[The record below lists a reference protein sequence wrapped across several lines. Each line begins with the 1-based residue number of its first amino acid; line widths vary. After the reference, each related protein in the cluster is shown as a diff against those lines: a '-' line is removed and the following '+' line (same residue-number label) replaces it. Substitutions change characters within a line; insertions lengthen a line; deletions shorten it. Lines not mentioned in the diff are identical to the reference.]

1 MTLKFRKSAIKFL
14 QSADSETT
22 ANIREKLNQLVS
34 SVENQSIIPFND
46 LDIKKM
52 KGNWEGYY
60 RLRIGKIRVI
70 FIVDLTLGDIEIYN
84 IGFRG
89 DVYKDK

>member
-1 MTLKFRKSAIKFL
+1 MSLKFRKSAIKFI

-22 ANIREKLNQLVS
+22 ANIRQKLNQLVS

>member
-1 MTLKFRKSAIKFL
+1 MSLKFRKSAIKFI
-14 QSADSETT
+14 QSADTETS
-22 ANIREKLNQLVS
+22 ANIRQKLNQLVS

-89 DVYKDK
+89 DVYKK

>member
-70 FIVDLTLGDIEIYN
+70 FIVDLTSGDIEIYN

>member
-1 MTLKFRKSAIKFL
+1 MSLKFRKSAIKFL

-22 ANIREKLNQLVS
+22 TNIRQKLNQLVS

>member
-1 MTLKFRKSAIKFL
+1 MSLKFRKSAIKFI

-22 ANIREKLNQLVS
+22 ANIRQKLNQLVS

-70 FIVDLTLGDIEIYN
+70 FIVDLTSGDIEIYN

>member
-1 MTLKFRKSAIKFL
+1 MSLKFRKSAIKFL

-22 ANIREKLNQLVS
+22 ANIRQKLNQLVS

-70 FIVDLTLGDIEIYN
+70 FMVDLTLGDIEIYN

-89 DVYKDK
+89 DIYKDK

>member
-1 MTLKFRKSAIKFL
+1 MTIKFRKSAIKFL
-14 QSADSETT
+14 ESADQETT
-22 ANIREKLNQLVS
+22 ANIRKQLRQLVDAI
-34 SVENQSIIPFND
+34 ENKSIIPFND

-52 KGNWEGYY
+52 KGNWEGFY

-70 FIVDLTLGDIEIYN
+70 FTVDLTLADIEIYT

-89 DVYKDK
+89 NVYKNR

>member
-14 QSADSETT
+14 QSADNGTT
-22 ANIREKLNQLVS
+22 ANIRQKLNQLVS

>member
-1 MTLKFRKSAIKFL
+1 MSLKFRKSAIKFIE
-14 QSADSETT
+14 SADSETT
-22 ANIREKLNQLVS
+22 ANIRQKLNQLVS

-70 FIVDLTLGDIEIYN
+70 FLVDLTSGDIEIYN

>member
-22 ANIREKLNQLVS
+22 ANIRQKLNQLVS

-89 DVYKDK
+89 DVYKK

>member
-1 MTLKFRKSAIKFL
+1 MPLNI
-14 QSADSETT
+14 QSADTETT
-22 ANIREKLNQLVS
+22 ANIRQKLNQLVS

-70 FIVDLTLGDIEIYN
+70 FIVDLTSGDIEIYN

>member
-1 MTLKFRKSAIKFL
+1 MSLKFRKSAIKFL
-14 QSADSETT
+14 QSADRETT
-22 ANIREKLNQLVS
+22 ANIRQKLNQLVS

-70 FIVDLTLGDIEIYN
+70 FMVDLTLGDIEIYN

>member
-1 MTLKFRKSAIKFL
+1 MSLKFRKSAIKFI

-22 ANIREKLNQLVS
+22 ANIRQKLNQLVS

-52 KGNWEGYY
+52 KGNW
-60 RLRIGKIRVI
+60 
-70 FIVDLTLGDIEIYN
+70 
-84 IGFRG
+84 
-89 DVYKDK
+89 

>member
-22 ANIREKLNQLVS
+22 ANIRQKLNQLVS

>member
-1 MTLKFRKSAIKFL
+1 MSLKFRKSAIKFL

-22 ANIREKLNQLVS
+22 TNIRQKLNQLVS

-70 FIVDLTLGDIEIYN
+70 FMVDLTLGDIEIYN

-89 DVYKDK
+89 DVYKR